1 METETIKD
9 RSKGRCK
16 MKHYITIS
24 LDIEHNNIIIMGFDS
39 ERKAD
44 NAIEKL
50 ESYEDNHHECKWF
63 SVDDYGKCEEYEVRS
78 WCSEKNIIKL
88 IDRKTPL
95 TTKEISAMC
104 KELWEA
110 YNG

>member
-1 METETIKD
+1 
-9 RSKGRCK
+9 
-16 MKHYITIS
+16 MKHYITVS

-44 NAIEKL
+44 KAIEKL
-50 ESYEDNHHECKWF
+50 NEYETNYHGCTWF
-63 SVDDYGKCEEYEVRS
+63 SIDDYGKCEEQEVRS
-78 WCSEKNIIKL
+78 WGGEKNIIKL

-95 TTKEISAMC
+95 NNKEINAMN